1 MTAVGPSLLSAE
13 DFAWLR
19 HQLTTVTWHCKH
31 KRAVGGATRLAR
43 GDGSLDGMWMVCFDQ
58 GVLTPGCVIYSFGI
72 GSDWSFDEA
81 MATGDAFGLSGPPRK
96 GIGCAVHAFDPTMGL
111 PSHVHQPG
119 TVWFQPTALGAADGL
134 LVEPSDPSVAW
145 ANGRAITG
153 PRAPRWRQARLHTLL
168 RDNGHRRL
176 SLLKIDIES
185 FEWAALAAAL
195 RDGALDGVDQ
205 LLFEAHLHLSSQQ
218 LQAAGGVGAFRSV
231 LEALDAASFR
241 LFSSVPNP
249 FGNSTQLGP
258 GGGDVLP
265 SCFELSFVRTRPA
278 SNFTAPPWNGVA
290 PSFGLSPLSVGRGR
304 RGHRA
309 GAAHSSTTHSST
321 TYPATALSARLQP
334 WARGQP
340 LGASAHERCEPR
352 VITWSPKP
360 RRSLN
365 PYPTLTPTHAH
376 HHLGTLPSLNR
387 VAACRASTSS
397 ASDHTPTS

>member
-1 MTAVGPSLLSAE
+1 MQNKCGPLV
-13 DFAWLR
+13 FNIYIMF
-19 HQLTTVTWHCKH
+19 
-31 KRAVGGATRLAR
+31 
-43 GDGSLDGMWMVCFDQ
+43 GSLDGMWMVCFDQ

-258 GGGDVLP
+258 GGAT
-265 SCFELSFVRTRPA
+265 SCHHA
-278 SNFTAPPWNGVA
+278 SSSASCA
-290 PSFGLSPLSVGRGR
+290 RGR
-304 RGHRA
+304 RLTLQHLRGMAWRPALDLAHCRWA
-309 GAAHSSTTHSST
+309 VGAEDIV
-321 TYPATALSARLQP
+321 PALRT
-334 WARGQP
+334 
-340 LGASAHERCEPR
+340 PR
-352 VITWSPKP
+352 PRTPRPRTLP
-360 RRSLN
+360 RRSPLDCSPGHAASLLAPQPTSAVN
-365 PYPTLTPTHAH
+365 RESSHGRQSLDEASIPTPRSPPPTLTIT
-376 HHLGTLPSLNR
+376 
-387 VAACRASTSS
+387 
-397 ASDHTPTS
+397 